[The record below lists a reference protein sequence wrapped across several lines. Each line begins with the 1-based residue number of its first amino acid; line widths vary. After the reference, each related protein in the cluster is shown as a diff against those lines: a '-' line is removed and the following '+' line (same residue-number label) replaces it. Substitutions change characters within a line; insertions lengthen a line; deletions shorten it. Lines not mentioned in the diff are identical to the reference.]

1 LAEIGYGLTDGNY
14 GMAETNYCLAEG
26 KDGINDGIN

>member
-1 LAEIGYGLTDGNY
+1 LSDGIY

-26 KDGINDGIN
+26 KDGINNNAYMLD

>member
-1 LAEIGYGLTDGNY
+1 LADGIY

-26 KDGINDGIN
+26 KDGMNNIAYLLN